1 MHSYTIFSLIT
12 SFLAFLSSSF
22 AAPIDHAYQPAV
34 HNETTTSID
43 KRQFQI
49 IVEAAE
55 IINAA
60 SKVLEALETVIDLV
74 DGEIADAEGQ
84 FTQNLVSSLMAQY
97 PTVSPASQTH
107 LRQ

>member
-1 MHSYTIFSLIT
+1 MHSYKIFSLIT
-12 SFLAFLSSSF
+12 TFLTFLATSF

-34 HNETTTSID
+34 HNETAASID

-74 DGEIADAEGQ
+74 DGELADAEGQ
-84 FTQNLVSSLMAQY
+84 FTQNLVTSLMQQY
-97 PTVSPASQTH
+97 PTVSSANHVEFQ
-107 LRQ
+107 Q